1 MQLNAEPRQFFGR
14 CNGPLA
20 GLLLMGRLNA
30 VYTEQYILHCTQYSY
45 LNYELQMYRCKAVFW
60 RIGST
65 VCTVYVG
72 QNTHYVLPRGGGITI
87 VQYVHLVVVNN
98 HRPGS

>member
-1 MQLNAEPRQFFGR
+1 MQWSVGR
-14 CNGPLA
+14 VIAYGKA
-20 GLLLMGRLNA
+20 
-30 VYTEQYILHCTQYSY
+30 YTEQYILHCTQYSY

-72 QNTHYVLPRGGGITI
+72 QNTHYVLPRGGE
-87 VQYVHLVVVNN
+87 
-98 HRPGS
+98 